1 HRRSDALFHDQG
13 APGRARHAQGSWRT
27 ASGACRIRPV
37 AGGAAGHDRRSGRA
51 RPRARPQARA
61 CPCRAYRRGFPLDP
75 GPGQRCNARHVHGR
89 ERGQPSHRAE
99 GRDRPGA
106 AMTTNPVLVR
116 TRSVSKTFRTG
127 TIEAEALR
135 DVSIDLHAGELV
147 LLMGP
152 SGSGKTTLL
161 YILSGLLRP
170 TAGDVE
176 LCGTPITRLSEKDA
190 SEVRRRHVGF
200 VFQTYNLFPALSAID
215 NVGEVLVMK
224 DTPRSQAQARAAEI
238 LTRVGLEAR
247 LHHRPGELSGGE
259 RQ

>member
-1 HRRSDALFHDQG
+1 
-13 APGRARHAQGSWRT
+13 
-27 ASGACRIRPV
+27 
-37 AGGAAGHDRRSGRA
+37 
-51 RPRARPQARA
+51 
-61 CPCRAYRRGFPLDP
+61 
-75 GPGQRCNARHVHGR
+75 
-89 ERGQPSHRAE
+89 
-99 GRDRPGA
+99 
-106 AMTTNPVLVR
+106 TTNPVLVR

-170 TAGDVE
+170 TAGEVE
-176 LCGTPITRLSEKDA
+176 LFGTPITRLSEKES

-224 DTPRSQAQARAAEI
+224 GTPRSQAQARAAEI
-238 LTRVGLEAR
+238 LTRVGLGAR
-247 LHHRPGELSGGE
+247 LRHRPGELSGGE
-259 RQ
+259 RQRVAIARALAGAPTLVVGDEPTGALDRNTGQAIVKLLREQVSERRGVLLVTHDLRLRQFAHRILEIDDGRIVADYP